1 MATINNTG
9 IAPRDLTGYVELLEQ
24 LFRDTFGSTIN
35 LDSETPQGQL
45 IGILALVF
53 AETDELGV
61 YVANGLSPDTAAGRQ
76 LDDIGALFGIER
88 IPGERSSVTVTLA
101 GTQGTIVP
109 AGSRVRTMDNA
120 VFAST
125 ADAVIPAGG
134 SVDQLF
140 RSEEVGHIQA
150 EAGQLTG
157 IVDVIPGWTSATNAA
172 ADMPGRAVESDSEYR
187 ERYRGEVA
195 VHARSSLEAI
205 RARVLAVPGVTQCIT
220 RDNTTAAAITVQ
232 GIQIPARSVMT
243 VVDGGAASDIAAAI
257 AAVKPVGIATAGDV
271 TENVEISPGQT
282 QAIRFRRVRRVPLA
296 VTVSFKIFDEF
307 PSTGVAQMRTNLLEY
322 LAGFE
327 IGQAVDE
334 RRLLTP
340 LLSVPGHQI
349 TATAVALADGN
360 ALRAPQLDELFTL
373 ASGNVTL
380 TLVTS

>member
-1 MATINNTG
+1 MATINDTG

-101 GTQGTIVP
+101 GTAGTIVP
-109 AGSRVRTMDNA
+109 EGSRVKTMENA
-120 VFAST
+120 VFVST
-125 ADAVIPAGG
+125 ADAVIPGGG

-150 EAGQLTG
+150 EVGQLTV

-172 ADMPGRAVESDSEYR
+172 AASPGRAAESDSEYR
-187 ERYRGEVA
+187 ERYRDEVA
-195 VHARSSLEAI
+195 VHARGSLEAI
-205 RARVLAVPGVTQCIT
+205 RARVLAVSGVTQCIT
-220 RDNTTAAAITVQ
+220 RDNSTGSTIQLQ
-232 GIQIPARSVMT
+232 GIDVNPRT
-243 VVDGGAASDIAAAI
+243 VIVIVDGGADGDVAAAI
-257 AAVKPVGIATAGDV
+257 AATKPVGIDTTGNDSADV
-271 TENVEISPGQT
+271 EVAPGQT
-282 QAIRFRRVRRVPLA
+282 QTIRFRRVRRVPLE
-296 VTVSFKIFDEF
+296 VTVSFRIFDEF
-307 PSTGVAQMRTNLLEY
+307 PATGVAQMRANLLKY

-340 LLSVPGHQI
+340 LLSVPGHEI
-349 TATAVALADGN
+349 TATTVALEDGT
-360 ALRAPQLDELFTL
+360 ALRTPQLDELFTL
-373 ASGNVTL
+373 ATGDVTL

>member
-1 MATINNTG
+1 MATINNAG

-101 GTQGTIVP
+101 GTSGTIVP
-109 AGSRVRTMDNA
+109 AGSRVRTMENA
-120 VFAST
+120 VFVST
-125 ADAVIPAGG
+125 ADAVIPSDG

-150 EAGQLTG
+150 EAGQLTE

-172 ADMPGRAVESDSEYR
+172 AAMPGRAVESDSEYR

-195 VHARSSLEAI
+195 VHARGSLDAI
-205 RARVLAVPGVTQCIT
+205 RARVLAVSGVTQCIT

-232 GIQIPARSVMT
+232 GIQIAARSVMT
-243 VVDGGAASDIAAAI
+243 VTDGGAASDIAAAI
-257 AAVKPVGIATAGDV
+257 AAVKPVGIATAGNV
-271 TENVEISPGQT
+271 AENVEISPGETQT
-282 QAIRFRRVRRVPLA
+282 IRFRRVRRVPLA
-296 VTVSFKIFDEF
+296 VTVSFRIFDEF
-307 PSTGVAQMRTNLLEY
+307 PSTGVEQMRTNLLEY
-322 LAGFE
+322 LDGFE

-340 LLSVPGHQI
+340 LLSVPGHEI
-349 TATAVALADGN
+349 TATAVALADGS

-373 ASGNVTL
+373 ASGDVTL
-380 TLVTS
+380 TLVTT